1 MKKRKRR
8 LMKIDQRIVLPLS
21 DEFVAALDLKE
32 GAIVEI
38 DEERLAQAIRELS
51 KEDIL
56 HEVLNRALAGYG
68 QEETSQ

>member
-21 DEFVAALDLKE
+21 DEFVAALALKE

-56 HEVLNRALAGYG
+56 HEVLQRALV
-68 QEETSQ
+68 E

>member
-8 LMKIDQRIVLPLS
+8 LMKIDQRMVLPLS
-21 DEFVAALDLKE
+21 DEFVAALDLTE

-56 HEVLNRALAGYG
+56 QDVLNRALTGYG
-68 QEETSQ
+68 QEEPSQ

>member
-8 LMKIDQRIVLPLS
+8 LMKVDQRIVLPLS
-21 DEFVAALDLKE
+21 DEFVAALALKE

-56 HEVLNRALAGYG
+56 HEVLQRALV
-68 QEETSQ
+68 E

>member
-8 LMKIDQRIVLPLS
+8 LMKVDQRMVLPLS
-21 DEFVAALDLKE
+21 DEFVAALALKE

-56 HEVLNRALAGYG
+56 HGVLQWALV
-68 QEETSQ
+68 E

>member
-8 LMKIDQRIVLPLS
+8 LMKVDQRMVLPLS
-21 DEFVAALDLKE
+21 DEFVATLALKE

-56 HEVLNRALAGYG
+56 HEVLQRALV
-68 QEETSQ
+68 E

>member
-1 MKKRKRR
+1 MKKEERPMKKRKRR
-8 LMKIDQRIVLPLS
+8 LMKVDQRIVLPLS
-21 DEFVAALDLKE
+21 DEFVAALALKE

-56 HEVLNRALAGYG
+56 HEVLQRALV
-68 QEETSQ
+68 E

>member
-8 LMKIDQRIVLPLS
+8 LMKIDQRMVLPLS
-21 DEFVAALDLKE
+21 DEFVAALALKE

-56 HEVLNRALAGYG
+56 HEVLQRALV
-68 QEETSQ
+68 E

>member
-8 LMKIDQRIVLPLS
+8 LMKVDQRMVLPLS
-21 DEFVAALDLKE
+21 DEFVAALALKE
-32 GAIVEI
+32 DAIVEI

-56 HEVLNRALAGYG
+56 HEVLQRALV
-68 QEETSQ
+68 E

>member
-8 LMKIDQRIVLPLS
+8 LMKVDQRMVLPLS
-21 DEFVAALDLKE
+21 DEFVAALALKE

-38 DEERLAQAIRELS
+38 DEERLAQAIRELT

-56 HEVLNRALAGYG
+56 HEVLQRALV
-68 QEETSQ
+68 E

>member
-8 LMKIDQRIVLPLS
+8 LMKVDQRIVLPLS
-21 DEFVAALDLKE
+21 DEFVAALALKE

-38 DEERLAQAIRELS
+38 DEERLAQAIRELT

-56 HEVLNRALAGYG
+56 HEVLQRALV
-68 QEETSQ
+68 E

>member
-1 MKKRKRR
+1 
-8 LMKIDQRIVLPLS
+8 MKIDQSIVLPLS
-21 DEFVAALDLKE
+21 DEFVAALALKE

-56 HEVLNRALAGYG
+56 HEVLQRALV
-68 QEETSQ
+68 E

>member
-8 LMKIDQRIVLPLS
+8 LMKVDQRMVLPLS
-21 DEFVAALDLKE
+21 DEFVAALALKE

-56 HEVLNRALAGYG
+56 HEVLRRALV
-68 QEETSQ
+68 E

>member
-8 LMKIDQRIVLPLS
+8 LMKVDQRIVLPLS
-21 DEFVAALDLKE
+21 DEFVAALALKG

-56 HEVLNRALAGYG
+56 HEVLQRALV
-68 QEETSQ
+68 E

>member
-8 LMKIDQRIVLPLS
+8 LMKVDQRMVLPLS
-21 DEFVAALDLKE
+21 DEFVAALALKE

-51 KEDIL
+51 EEDIL
-56 HEVLNRALAGYG
+56 HGVLQRALV
-68 QEETSQ
+68 E

>member
-8 LMKIDQRIVLPLS
+8 LMKVDQRMVLPLS
-21 DEFVAALDLKE
+21 DEFVVALALKE

-56 HEVLNRALAGYG
+56 HEVLQRALV
-68 QEETSQ
+68 E

>member
-8 LMKIDQRIVLPLS
+8 LMKVDQRMVLPLS
-21 DEFVAALDLKE
+21 DEFVAALALKE

-56 HEVLNRALAGYG
+56 HEVLQRALV
-68 QEETSQ
+68 E